1 MPGPWTTPNARCTSK
16 WLLKTDLVPGPQCSQ
31 DCCKGQ
37 IMLNPC
43 RIFAAKCHVHMQ
55 TSGHRIQ
62 THETFALGS
71 GIEDIFF
78 ILFWRWDSEMSKM
91 PRREDENSTNKYKII
106 QSTSHIKL
114 PNWIQMAQTG
124 EAQNEVLGNL
134 LVFCLKV
141 KQKRIAMCW
150 AWLPS
155 TESEW
160 DHVWPYQPY
169 ATSLFFMLSTFQYI
183 LTKLFAP
190 ALLIKTKTNRCKQAF
205 GSFAF
210 LHEAHLEMKGSLR
223 CPNWKQH
230 HGFASCN
237 VRTIRAHT
245 EKLLGSPLMLYRI
258 IHGT

>member
-1 MPGPWTTPNARCTSK
+1 MGLRNVENAQERRWKLYKQIQDNTVHKSHQVAKLDPNGTNGRGPKRSSRQSAR
-16 WLLKTDLVPGPQCSQ
+16 
-31 DCCKGQ
+31 
-37 IMLNPC
+37 
-43 RIFAAKCHVHMQ
+43 
-55 TSGHRIQ
+55 
-62 THETFALGS
+62 
-71 GIEDIFF
+71 
-78 ILFWRWDSEMSKM
+78 
-91 PRREDENSTNKYKII
+91 
-106 QSTSHIKL
+106 
-114 PNWIQMAQTG
+114 
-124 EAQNEVLGNL
+124 
-134 LVFCLKV
+134 FCLKV
-141 KQKRIAMCW
+141 KQKKIAMCW

-258 IHGT
+258 IHSLILLRWLDTWGSDQGGFAVKIFYFFWRFLSKFALCFVHFVVQLCLTFYFFIYHFQKKLKPKP